1 MGATFDVTV
10 IGAELLDNVVFMENS
25 PAYLAFSEE
34 IIKILSDFNKTN
46 LFSFEIDTA
55 ELVEHSKDTLHNMQ
69 KAFLQW
75 TFYESDTDKNYRSY
89 LKLFCKSQEK
99 YIVAANEGL
108 KKISID
114 DIPAVKKKY
123 LDNLVKNPEAFTSVK
138 DFFAGYIYG
147 YFFNYISE
155 QVVMREYAELLVCL
169 GIMSQKIRSTGNAAM
184 KILPRMGKLLDN
196 DRFKY
201 ISGEL
206 PLAVIMDIIVDRF
219 NLENLTEAET
229 AKVRAEIQNI
239 ITTEFDYN
247 INDDLIKDSVL
258 CDVFDK
264 LGKQFVSAPDFA
276 GGIFRTC
283 FEGVRTFT
291 DGDREDFG
299 IYTPEYITGLINL
312 KCENNFDSFY
322 TDDAAFMPDYT
333 LSGNFKGFKYPLIV
347 KSSGIFQFS
356 EIYLYALFP
365 ALHSQIYMT
374 VEASD
379 MPFSMFPF
387 IENVLRTDA
396 VRGIGGLT
404 DQNYMI
410 RLDKQ
415 PLFDK
420 IVEIMADTKLQDKE
434 RKMTVLELTLAVIS
448 GNMDAAGFNNFVSEN
463 VFNTKLFENY
473 IRYRIEAIIQTGL
486 TNRDTKKAL
495 LDKVNALN

>member
-1 MGATFDVTV
+1 MGATFDITV
-10 IGAELLDNVVFMENS
+10 IGAELLDNVVYMENS

-55 ELVEHSKDTLHNMQ
+55 DLIEHSKDTLHSMQ
-69 KAFLQW
+69 RAFLQW
-75 TFYESDTDKNYRSY
+75 TFYEHETDKNYHSY

-99 YIVAANEGL
+99 YIAAANGGL
-108 KKISID
+108 KKIAVA
-114 DIPAVKKKY
+114 DIPDVKKRY
-123 LDNLVKNPEAFTSVK
+123 LDNLVSNPEAFTSVK

-155 QVVMREYAELLVCL
+155 QVIMREYAELLVCI
-169 GIMSQKIRSTGNAAM
+169 GIMSQKIKGSGNAAM

-206 PLAVIMDIIVDRF
+206 PLSLIMDIIADRF
-219 NLENLTEAET
+219 NLTGLSDPEVE
-229 AKVRAEIQNI
+229 KIRAEIQNI
-239 ITTEFDYN
+239 ITAEYDYN

-299 IYTPEYITGLINL
+299 IYSPEYLTGLINI
-312 KCENNFDSFY
+312 KCDDNFDGFY
-322 TDDAAFMPDYT
+322 ADDNPFSPDYT
-333 LSGNFKGFKYPLIV
+333 LSGNFKGFQYPLIV
-347 KSSGIFQFS
+347 KSSGIYQFS
-356 EIYLYALFP
+356 EIFLYALFP
-365 ALHSQIYMT
+365 ALHSQIYVP
-374 VEASD
+374 VEEAD
-379 MPFSMFPF
+379 LPFTMFPF
-387 IENVLRTDA
+387 IESVLRTDA
-396 VRGIGGLT
+396 VRGIGGIA
-404 DQNYMI
+404 DQSCMI

-415 PLFDK
+415 PILAE
-420 IVEIMADTKLQDKE
+420 ITAIMADLKIQDRD
-434 RKMTVLELTLAVIS
+434 RKMTVLERILSVVS
-448 GNMDAAGFNNFVSEN
+448 GNMDVAGFNTFVSDN

-473 IRYRIEAIIQTGL
+473 IRFRLEAIIQTGL
-486 TNRDTKKAL
+486 ANRDTKKGL
-495 LDKVNALN
+495 LDKINSLV